1 MGESHVC
8 ITVSTTSVC
17 ALSGD
22 VSKWRDFVAN
32 ILFLQHCLAFL
43 FGQVMLKGGITY
55 AKIWLKL
62 TGGAARAGAV
72 R

>member
-22 VSKWRDFVAN
+22 VSKWRDFVE
-32 ILFLQHCLAFL
+32 IYLLFSSIASPFYL
-43 FGQVMLKGGITY
+43 
-55 AKIWLKL
+55 
-62 TGGAARAGAV
+62 V